1 MYKTIEINLRF
12 IQFHGIDYF
21 ASHETSAYFK
31 AVTCNFFFINMGV

>member
-21 ASHETSAYFK
+21 ASHEHKRIFQGCH
-31 AVTCNFFFINMGV
+31 VQFFFINMGV